1 MKLMK
6 IISWII
12 KGVILLLLLIVAF
25 LNTQNVQFTYLP
37 EQSTQLPLIVIV
49 FGGFVVGAV
58 FGLFAMFGR
67 LLRLRSENNR
77 LRNEVQK
84 SARLTTEAISAPVAK
99 LAVSNNKVMTAVV
112 AETKTEAISA
122 PIAKPTVSD
131 MKVTK

>member
-99 LAVSNNKVMTAVV
+99 PAVSNNKV
-112 AETKTEAISA
+112 TK
-122 PIAKPTVSD
+122 
-131 MKVTK
+131 

>member
-37 EQSTQLPLIVIV
+37 EQSTQLPLIV

-99 LAVSNNKVMTAVV
+99 LAVSNNKV
-112 AETKTEAISA
+112 TK
-122 PIAKPTVSD
+122 
-131 MKVTK
+131 